1 MKSDIISRLT
11 DQADEHASD
20 YVGSLRQQGIQV
32 LPEYYEQAFRKKFAE
47 LIVQECAEIVD
58 NMDSVRTES
67 FHRAD
72 GSKIVVGDVLKK
84 YFGISHESAAVV
96 T

>member
-1 MKSDIISRLT
+1 MNKAILSLEA
-11 DQADEHASD
+11 QAEEHAED
-20 YVGSLRQQGIQV
+20 YVCGLRANGVQV
-32 LPEYYEQAFRKKFAE
+32 LPGYYEQAFRKKFAE
-47 LIVQECAEIVD
+47 LIVRECASMVD

>member
-1 MKSDIISRLT
+1 MNQDVISRLT

-20 YVGSLRQQGIQV
+20 YVGSIRQQGIQV

-47 LIVQECAEIVD
+47 LIVRECVEMVD
-58 NMDSVRTES
+58 RMDSVRTES

-72 GSKIVVGDVLKK
+72 GSPVVTSDVLKQH
-84 YFGISHESAAVV
+84 FGIKE
-96 T
+96 